1 MMVVRLKKFGGIRVI
16 YKQFRGIGLSRL
28 GLGNMRL
35 PTQED
40 KAGAPIDYPRA
51 KAIVDYAIAHGIN
64 YFDTAYNYHSGTS
77 EVFLGQALQD
87 YDRGSYHLATKF
99 NYHANPDYRAQFEEQ
114 LTRLKTDYVDFYL
127 LHAVGDGN
135 VENYLGCGCI
145 DYFREQKAKGR
156 IRSFGFSSHAS
167 PEVLSRMLGEND
179 WDFVQ
184 IQLNYYDWF
193 YGTAK
198 EEYSRITAKGL
209 PVMVM
214 ESVRG
219 GRLAKLSPES
229 AAMLKAEHPDWSI
242 PSWAFRWLKRLE
254 GVQVALSGM
263 SNLEQIQ
270 DNVATYA
277 DERAL
282 TDEEEAL
289 LFKACAAYRSEV
301 TVPCT
306 ACRYCCDG
314 CPAGIDIPAVL
325 EIYNRFKI
333 DGAWAL
339 KSMETLES
347 AGKPADCVGC
357 GACKSECPQGIDI
370 PQVMAELASQPSK

>member
-1 MMVVRLKKFGGIRVI
+1 MIDKAFCGIS
-16 YKQFRGIGLSRL
+16 LSRL

-40 KAGAPIDYPRA
+40 KAGAPINYPRA

-77 EVFLGQALQD
+77 ESFLGDALGE
-87 YDRGSYHLATKF
+87 YDRSSYHLATKF
-99 NYHANPDYRAQFEEQ
+99 NYHANPDFRAQFEEQ
-114 LTRLKTDYVDFYL
+114 LERLKTDYVDFYL
-127 LHAVGDGN
+127 LHAVGDSN

-156 IRSFGFSSHAS
+156 IRYFGFSSHAS
-167 PEVLSRMLGEND
+167 PAVLERVLGEND

-184 IQLNYYDWF
+184 IQLNYYDWL

-229 AAMLKAEHPDWSI
+229 VAMLKAAHPDWSI
-242 PSWAFRWLKRLE
+242 PSWAFRFLKRLE

-263 SNLEQIQ
+263 SSLEQIQ

-282 TDEEEAL
+282 TDEEEQL
-289 LFKACAAYRSEV
+289 LFEACAAYRREV

-325 EIYNRFKI
+325 EIYNRWKI
-333 DGAWAL
+333 DGAGAL
-339 KSMETLES
+339 RRLEELTS
-347 AGKPADCVGC
+347 QGKPADCVSC